1 MLQAHIQHLAQI
13 TRGKLLL
20 AWVHET
26 ISYLLMINEPNGPP
40 SDWSP
45 FTHKDKLASGRG
57 GEAYFVIVTNFA
69 SGGGDVAYIVT
80 NPALPLASLSLCKL

>member
-20 AWVHET
+20 SLGAFT
-26 ISYLLMINEPNGPP
+26 RSYLLMINEPNGPP

-57 GEAYFVIVTNFA
+57 GEAYFVIVTNLA

>member
-1 MLQAHIQHLAQI
+1 MQ
-13 TRGKLLL
+13 
-20 AWVHET
+20 ET

-57 GEAYFVIVTNFA
+57 GVAYFVIVTNSA
-69 SGGGDVAYIVT
+69 SRGGGVASIVT
-80 NPALPLASLSLCKL
+80 NPASGGRGVAYIVIVTNTASGWGA

>member
-1 MLQAHIQHLAQI
+1 MLQAHIQQ
-13 TRGKLLL
+13 
-20 AWVHET
+20 ET